1 MMDHQP
7 HQNNNL
13 SPAAVQLLSNV
24 SGAYVAPFWDGLLE
38 VTGSLDPIRAVR
50 SAIAALNGCGKYDEA
65 FQLVL
70 ALYDLAAIDIPNDLS
85 ELEPYPEGISVFM
98 DEFLLDTEDLLLD
111 YEYAEQHGAET

>member
-24 SGAYVAPFWDGLLE
+24 SGAYAAPFWDGLLE

-65 FQLVL
+65 FHLVL

-85 ELEPYPEGISVFM
+85 ELGPYPEGIAVFM

-111 YEYAEQHGAET
+111 YEYADQHRAET